1 MFSKKVVEQDKVVVP
16 RQIIA
21 KPENVMRVEQNLSE
35 LSFVDTLKV
44 LSSGEIDNTISKARQ
59 VFE

>member
-16 RQIIA
+16 RKTIA
-21 KPENVMRVEQNLSE
+21 KPANVMRVEQNLSE